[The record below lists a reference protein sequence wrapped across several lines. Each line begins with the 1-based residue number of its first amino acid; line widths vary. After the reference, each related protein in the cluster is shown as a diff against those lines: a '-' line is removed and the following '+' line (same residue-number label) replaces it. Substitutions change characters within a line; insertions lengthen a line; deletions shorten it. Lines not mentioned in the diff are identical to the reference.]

1 MSLLDEYLDRPSL
14 AAELKVSERTLIRWQ
29 HLPDGLPYVELGGR
43 ILYRVPSVKAWIEA
57 LERKPNPRK
66 ARAA

>member
-1 MSLLDEYLDRPSL
+1 MSILDDYLDRPSL

-29 HLPDGLPYVELGGR
+29 NQPDGIPYVELGGR
-43 ILYRVPSVKAWIEA
+43 ILYRVSSIRAWIEGK
-57 LERKPNPRK
+57 ECRPNPRK